1 MVVIILQ
8 PLSIRNYEERL
19 SALLHA
25 EEVQMEL
32 EMREFDLQQVG
43 GCGVLRFLI
52 ILYLGTD
59 LLVWVW
65 GGGGK
70 CRVPIFLS
78 NPF

>member
-1 MVVIILQ
+1 MLVQREYNELMVVIILQ
-8 PLSIRNYEERL
+8 PLSIRNYEERF

-52 ILYLGTD
+52 IHLGMD

-65 GGGGK
+65 G
-70 CRVPIFLS
+70 RE
-78 NPF
+78 